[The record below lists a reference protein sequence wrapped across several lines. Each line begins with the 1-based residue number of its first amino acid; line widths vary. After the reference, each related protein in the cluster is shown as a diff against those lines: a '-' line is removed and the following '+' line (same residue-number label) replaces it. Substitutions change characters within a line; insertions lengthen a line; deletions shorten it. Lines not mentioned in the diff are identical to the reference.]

1 MNPLSLLL
9 LFLLIPI
16 FVIGCT
22 ALLIFLF
29 VKFINK
35 NKKFKK
41 GLENNELPI
50 DLKEKI
56 LKKFDN
62 YEPSTL
68 NIKEIVKN
76 IGLYKHI
83 DSGFS
88 FTLTDK
94 KSFYMYPTLSLSNTT
109 NFKNSLFKC
118 YKITTISGL
127 NVFNMDNISQYL
139 IARLSSGNLELF
151 YINQILTIKL
161 NNSLLGTFD
170 FHANEIFTNEK
181 NKIGTFTRP
190 GNFDIATPINGLK
203 IEVLINDKQIA
214 EVSPISSISQKFDSL
229 INSAKQGGSMDVSF
243 IKDLGINSD
252 WEAYMVLAIGLHFYG
267 LKISKFGKSN

>member
-94 KSFYMYPTLSLSNTT
+94 KSFYMYPTLSLANAT

-139 IARLSSGNLELF
+139 IARLSSGDLELF

-170 FHANEIFTNEK
+170 FHTNEIFTNEK

-190 GNFDIATPINGLK
+190 GNFDLVTLINGLK